1 AIAIDRADIPATT
14 HRRTLAATAP
24 RSGLRPR
31 VQIPDWF
38 DDLRVAAEEQ
48 HRVAQGELDD
58 RNAERS
64 EAADRVAAARRE
76 LPAVEAAHAPFEEK
90 VTVAKQVVS
99 EARSDL
105 WSAEY
110 ELRTSGRVHRRSARR
125 DVEAA
130 TDVLS
135 VAEARLAKAEQLAT
149 PTRASFDDLRK
160 MIEDHRRFNS
170 TRRILDVWDDLDGA
184 AGRAHDVCQALD
196 RWRDWAGGRSV
207 SPTELTDIA
216 AALHDH
222 QKSPLVSQIH
232 ESLHQWA
239 EAHGVELEPP
249 TRPMPSI
256 EMGIDL

>member
-1 AIAIDRADIPATT
+1 LETYKP
-14 HRRTLAATAP
+14 
-24 RSGLRPR
+24 SLRKTQGDSQR
-31 VQIPDWF
+31 
-38 DDLRVAAEEQ
+38 
-48 HRVAQGELDD
+48 RVAQGELDE

-64 EAADRVAAARRE
+64 AAADRVAGARRE

-110 ELRTSGRVHRRSARR
+110 ELRTAGRVHRRSARR

-149 PTRASFDDLRK
+149 PTRVPLDELRK
-160 MIEDHRRFNS
+160 MIEDHRRFDS
-170 TRRILDVWDDLDGA
+170 TRRILDGWDDLDSAG
-184 AGRAHDVCQALD
+184 GRADDLCKALD
-196 RWRDWAGGRSV
+196 HWRDWADGRSA

-232 ESLHQWA
+232 QSLHQWA
-239 EAHGVELEPP
+239 DAHGVELEPP
-249 TRPMPSI
+249 TLPMPSI